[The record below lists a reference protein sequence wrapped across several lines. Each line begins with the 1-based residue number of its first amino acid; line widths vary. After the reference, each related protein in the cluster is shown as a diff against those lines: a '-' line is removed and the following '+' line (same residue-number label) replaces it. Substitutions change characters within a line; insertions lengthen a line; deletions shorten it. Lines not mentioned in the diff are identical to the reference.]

1 MNILLVEP
9 NFPIP
14 AKSKNHKNFLPIG
27 LLKIASYLKNKE
39 IEVKLIRGTPKNSLE
54 LSEISNFS
62 PSEILVTSLFTYWAK
77 YVKDAVQYYKSIFPQ
92 SKIIVGGIY
101 ASLSSKKQVKEYTGC
116 DEVYQGVMLEAEKY
130 PPAYDL
136 IENANP
142 QPIDYQIIHASRG
155 CINRCPFCGTYKI
168 EPDFIPKESI
178 KDEIKFKKIIFYDNN
193 FFMNPYVENILQELI
208 ELKREKKIVWCESQ
222 SGFDGRV
229 LLEKPYLS
237 KMIKKAG
244 FRYPRIAWDWEYNK
258 YFDIKKQVDILIGGG
273 YKSKDIFVFMLYNW
287 NLPFEEMEKK
297 RLKCWDWRV
306 QIADCRYRPLDQ
318 TFDRYNPR
326 IIGQDNKDYYIHE
339 NTGWTDA
346 LIKQFR
352 KNIRRQNICVRQDLP
367 FYSKYFEYKQN
378 NEVMKIVKE
387 LKSILKKIDY
397 LKNNNISFWIPDK
410 ITYPKLEEQ
419 IVLKI

>member
-39 IEVKLIRGTPKNSLE
+39 IEVKLIRGTPKNLLE

-62 PSEILVTSLFTYWAK
+62 PNEIWITSLFTYWAK

-101 ASLSSKKQVKEYTGC
+101 ASLLSEDEVKKYTGC
-116 DEVYQGVMLEAEKY
+116 DKVYQGVILEAEKCF
-130 PPAYDL
+130 PAYDL

-142 QPIDYQIIHASRG
+142 QSIDYQIIHASRG
-155 CINRCPFCGTYKI
+155 CTNRCPFCGTYKI
-168 EPDFIPKESI
+168 EPNFIPKESI

-208 ELKREKKIVWCESQ
+208 ELKREKRIVWCESQ

-258 YFDIKKQVDILIGGG
+258 YFDIKKQIDILIRGG

-287 NLPFEEMEKK
+287 NLPFEGMEKK

-318 TFDRYNPR
+318 TFGRYNP
-326 IIGQDNKDYYIHE
+326 E
-339 NTGWTDA
+339 
-346 LIKQFR
+346 
-352 KNIRRQNICVRQDLP
+352 
-367 FYSKYFEYKQN
+367 
-378 NEVMKIVKE
+378 
-387 LKSILKKIDY
+387 
-397 LKNNNISFWIPDK
+397 
-410 ITYPKLEEQ
+410 
-419 IVLKI
+419 